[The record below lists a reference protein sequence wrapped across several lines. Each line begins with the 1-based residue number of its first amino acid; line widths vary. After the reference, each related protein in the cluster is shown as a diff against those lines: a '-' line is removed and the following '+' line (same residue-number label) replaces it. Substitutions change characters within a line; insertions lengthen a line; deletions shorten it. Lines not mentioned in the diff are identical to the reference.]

1 MITSKGCSHKVTFIL
16 PTTYH
21 SPTIHIHS
29 AARTFMSRTAS
40 NKSSGRTNRG
50 PAIQEK
56 SSRPAFVAGLLIG
69 AAVMYFVPPMLDS
82 TEQSSPSVVGELVDK
97 VKTQELKFDFYTLLK
112 DNEILIPNNEGTQS
126 SLVKTDTNSQY
137 TLQVGSF
144 KKTQDAENFKVELLL
159 LNLPAKNERVKN
171 ENGEIWHRVSVG
183 PFATTSKMASAR
195 AKLAQ
200 NEIDSLLL
208 KRAK

>member
-1 MITSKGCSHKVTFIL
+1 MTFIL

-56 SSRPAFVAGLLIG
+56 SSRPAFIAGLLIG

-112 DNEILIPNNEGTQS
+112 DNEILIPNNEATQS

-183 PFATTSKMASAR
+183 PFANTSKMASAR